1 MCGIVGSLSMHGQP
15 VNLGALLDSLH
26 SIQHRG
32 PDDEGYLLVN
42 TVRGNVAACSGPD
55 SDLKLGLP
63 RIEQCYDE
71 QFDLAFGF
79 RRLSILDL
87 SPAGHQPMS
96 SADGSL
102 WIVFNGEIYN
112 YIELRAELKA
122 RGYKFRTQTDTEVIL
137 NAYLEWGTA
146 CLKRFN
152 GMWAL
157 AIYDK
162 DKNRLFCARDRF
174 GIKPL
179 YYFFDRERFV
189 FASEIKALLSYVKI
203 DRKPNN
209 ASVYDYL
216 AYGMIDHT
224 EDTFFEGVKQLSPS
238 HYLLLDAGNLTIQR
252 YWDLDPRNKLELGH
266 NPQADLEYA
275 RRFYELFEDSIMLHL
290 RSDVAIGS
298 CLSGGLDSSSIVC
311 LANKLLFADRVVSPE
326 IIGEKQKTFSSCFDD
341 PRFDER
347 PYIECVLSATSAEA
361 NYTFPNPKDLLDE
374 LPKLIW
380 HQEEPFG
387 STSIYAQWCV
397 MKIAAQQGV
406 RVLLDG
412 QGGDE
417 ILAGYHTYFDA
428 YWAALAGRGQ
438 AGKLL
443 QEWSS
448 YRRLFGVPLSYLFQ
462 HTLFA
467 LAPAGLQRRVRS
479 KRGSPGMNPQFAGEF
494 SNRDPDENI
503 EYAGNSLSQRLY
515 LFITKTSLP
524 GLLHYEDRNSMAH
537 SIEARVPFL
546 DYRLVEYAF
555 SLPDD
560 QKIKRGY
567 TKSVL
572 RNAMKDTLPENIRM
586 RTDKMGF
593 VTPERA
599 WLSND
604 LRTWLD
610 DVIDSSSFRTREY
623 FDHPEITRLIN
634 EHRAGKRDLGFMMW
648 RWANLELWLNTV
660 VKAPP
665 AS

>member
-1 MCGIVGSLSMHGQP
+1 MCGIFGALNLHGQP
-15 VNLGALLDSLH
+15 VNLGALLDSVH

-32 PDDEGYLLVN
+32 PDDEGYLLIN
-42 TVRGNVAACSGPD
+42 TSRGNVAACSGSD

-63 RIEQCYDE
+63 RIERCFDE

-87 SPAGHQPMS
+87 SPGGHQPMS

-112 YIELRAELKA
+112 YIELRAELQAK
-122 RGYKFRTQTDTEVIL
+122 GYEFRTQSDTEVIL

-146 CLKRFN
+146 CLERFN

-157 AIYDK
+157 VIFDK
-162 DKNRLFCARDRF
+162 SKKRLFCARDRF

-179 YYFFDRERFV
+179 YYFFDSERFM
-189 FASEIKALLSYVKI
+189 FASEIKALLCYAKI

-209 ASVYDYL
+209 AIVYDYL

-224 EDTFFEGVKQLSPS
+224 EDTFFKGIKQLSPA
-238 HYLLLDAGNLTIQR
+238 HYLILESGNLTIQR
-252 YWDLDPRNKLELGH
+252 YWDLDPKNKLELGDG
-266 NPQADLEYA
+266 PPADLEYA
-275 RRFYELFEDSIMLHL
+275 RRFHELFEDSIRLHL
-290 RSDVAIGS
+290 RSDVPIGS

-311 LANKLLFADRVVSPE
+311 LANKLLFADRVVSLE
-326 IIGEKQKTFSSCFDD
+326 LIGEKQKTFSACFDD
-341 PRFDER
+341 SRFDEQQ
-347 PYIECVLSATSAEA
+347 YIESVLSVTSAEA
-361 NYTFPNPKDLLDE
+361 NYTFPNPKNLLNE

-380 HQEEPFG
+380 HQDEPFG

-397 MKIAAQQGV
+397 MKIASERGV

-417 ILAGYHTYFDA
+417 MLAGYHTFFDA
-428 YWAALAGRGQ
+428 YWAALAGRGR

-448 YRRLFGVPLSYLFQ
+448 YRRLFGVSPAYLFQ

-479 KRGSPGMNPQFAGEF
+479 QRGSPGMNPQFAGEF
-494 SNRDPDENI
+494 SNRHPDENI

-555 SLPDD
+555 SLPDE

-567 TKSVL
+567 TKAVL

-593 VTPERA
+593 VTPERV

-604 LRTWLD
+604 LRNWLD
-610 DVIDSSSFRTREY
+610 DVVNSSSFRACEY
-623 FDHPEITRLIN
+623 FDHAQIARLID
-634 EHRAGKRDLGFMMW
+634 EHFAGKRDLGFMLW
-648 RWANLELWLNTV
+648 RWVNLELWLNTV
-660 VKAPP
+660 VKA
-665 AS
+665 ADLY